1 MFLWSQDQV
10 TKAEHRPHSL
20 KFKITFDFK
29 RRAIFVFYIYKTKYF
44 WYPFPTMAT
53 LLTVEKINK
62 AYHQQTL
69 FKDANLAIHEKQK
82 IGVIGR
88 NGAGKSTLFRMIV
101 GEENYDTGDISI
113 QPITRLGYLQQ
124 HEKID
129 PDETVMEF
137 LERSTQK
144 ENWQCAKMA
153 GKFEIKGDRL
163 NAKLST
169 LSGGYQMRIRLSA
182 MLLKEPNLFLLD
194 EPTNYLDVH
203 TQLLLEKFLQT
214 YSESFLIISH
224 DREFLKRTCE
234 QTLEVEHGDLTL
246 FPRPIDEYLEYKEER
261 LAFAKLY
268 NKKIEREQQHL
279 QKFVDKFRYKASKA
293 SQAQSKL
300 KAIEKLKTID
310 INSPLSVVRINIPNV
325 ENRKGLLFRSESLV
339 IGYGE
344 KAIAQNINLD
354 IDRGEHVAILGDNGQ
369 GKTTFLKTIAEELQ
383 PLGGKYKWAVD
394 TTIAYYAQ
402 HVPDSL
408 DPTEQVWK
416 HLRRTAPIDINDE
429 TIMQMAGNFL
439 FKQDDLEKYIS
450 VLSGGEKA
458 RLCLASILLS
468 KSKVLLLDEPTNHL
482 DFETVEALA
491 RALEDFKGTVFFI
504 SHNRTFVNSIATMIL
519 EVKDGALKRYPGTYE
534 DYIYRLEQIIDDEN
548 YDESKDEVLQ
558 NREESKKV
566 HYEEIKT
573 ERKKLKKIEDEI
585 TELEK
590 EKIKLNRKMAK
601 DPTKFPRESY
611 QRLGEIAEQIQTI
624 EWQWLEI
631 QQKIELLAK

>member
-1 MFLWSQDQV
+1 
-10 TKAEHRPHSL
+10 
-20 KFKITFDFK
+20 
-29 RRAIFVFYIYKTKYF
+29 
-44 WYPFPTMAT
+44 MAT
-53 LLTVEKINK
+53 LLTIEKLNK

-69 FKDANLAIHEKQK
+69 FKDVDLAIHSKQK

-101 GEENYDTGDISI
+101 GEEKQDSGVIAV

-124 HEKID
+124 HEQID
-129 PDETVMEF
+129 PNETVMEF

-153 GKFEIKGDRL
+153 GKFEIKGARL
-163 NAKLST
+163 SAKLST
-169 LSGGYQMRIRLSA
+169 LSGGYQMRVRLSV

-234 QTLEVEHGDLTL
+234 QTLEVERGDLVI

-310 INSPLSVVRINIPNV
+310 INSPLSTVHINIPNV
-325 ENRKGLLFRSESLV
+325 ETRKGLLFRSENLS
-339 IGYGE
+339 IGYGD
-344 KAIAQNINLD
+344 KTIAQNINID

-369 GKTTFLKTIAEELQ
+369 GKTTFLKTIAEEL
-383 PLGGKYKWAVD
+383 PLISGKYKWAID
-394 TTIAYYAQ
+394 TSIAYYAQ
-402 HVPDSL
+402 HVPDAL

-416 HLRRTAPIDINDE
+416 HLRRTAPADINDE
-429 TIMQMAGNFL
+429 MVMQMAGNFL
-439 FKQDDLEKYIS
+439 FHQDDLEKYIS

-482 DFETVEALA
+482 DFETVESLA
-491 RALEDFKGTVFFI
+491 RALKDFKGTVFFI
-504 SHNRTFVNSIATMIL
+504 SHNRTFVNSVATMIL
-519 EVKDGALKRYPGTYE
+519 EVKEGAVRRYPGTYE
-534 DYIYRLEQIIDDEN
+534 DYVYRLEQMIDE
-548 YDESKDEVLQ
+548 EEKVEEKTTKDEK
-558 NREESKKV
+558 NNNNDDKKQRF
-566 HYEEIKT
+566 EQIKI
-573 ERKKLKKIEDEI
+573 EKKKLKKTEDEI
-585 TELEK
+585 AELEK
-590 EKIKLNRKMAK
+590 EKIKLNRKQ
-601 DPTKFPRESY
+601 TKNPEKFTREDY
-611 QRLGEIAEQIQTI
+611 EVFGKIVMQIQEKEN
-624 EWQWLEI
+624 EWLKIQEEI
-631 QQKIELLAK
+631 QELNK

>member
-1 MFLWSQDQV
+1 
-10 TKAEHRPHSL
+10 
-20 KFKITFDFK
+20 
-29 RRAIFVFYIYKTKYF
+29 
-44 WYPFPTMAT
+44 MAT
-53 LLTVEKINK
+53 LLTIEKLNK
-62 AYHQQTL
+62 SYHQQTL
-69 FKDANLAIHEKQK
+69 FKDVDLAIHSKQK

-101 GEENYDTGDISI
+101 REEKQDSGIIAI

-124 HEKID
+124 HEHID
-129 PDETVMEF
+129 PNETVMEF

-153 GKFEIKGDRL
+153 GKFEMKGAL
-163 NAKLST
+163 LTVKLST
-169 LSGGYQMRIRLSA
+169 LSGGYQMRVRLSV

-234 QTLEVEHGDLTL
+234 QTLEVERGDLVI

-300 KAIEKLKTID
+300 KAIEKLKTLD
-310 INSPLSVVRINIPNV
+310 INSPLSVVRINIPNT
-325 ENRKGLLFRSESLV
+325 ETRKGLLFRSENLV

-344 KAIAQNINLD
+344 KTIAQNINID

-369 GKTTFLKTIAEELQ
+369 GKTTFLKTIAEEL
-383 PLGGKYKWAVD
+383 PLLGGKYKWAVE

-402 HVPDSL
+402 HVPDAL

-416 HLRRTAPIDINDE
+416 HLRRTAPADINDE
-429 TIMQMAGNFL
+429 SVMQMAGNFL
-439 FKQDDLEKYIS
+439 FSQNDLEKNIA

-458 RLCLASILLS
+458 RLCLAGILLS

-491 RALEDFKGTVFFI
+491 RALEEFKGTVFFI
-504 SHNRTFVNSIATMIL
+504 SHNRTFVNSVATMIL
-519 EVKDGALKRYPGTYE
+519 EVKGGAVRRYPGTYE
-534 DYIYRLEQIIDDEN
+534 DYIYRLEQMIDAEEKADEKSAKPEKPISG
-548 YDESKDEVLQ
+548 DD
-558 NREESKKV
+558 KKQRF
-566 HYEEIKT
+566 EQIKI
-573 ERKKLKKIEDEI
+573 EKKKLKKIEDEI
-585 TELEK
+585 AELEK
-590 EKIKLNRKMAK
+590 EKIKQNRKQ
-601 DPTKFPRESY
+601 TKNPEKFSREDY
-611 QRLGEIAEQIQTI
+611 EVFGKIVKQIQYKED
-624 EWQWLEI
+624 EWLKIQEEI
-631 QQKIELLAK
+631 QELSK